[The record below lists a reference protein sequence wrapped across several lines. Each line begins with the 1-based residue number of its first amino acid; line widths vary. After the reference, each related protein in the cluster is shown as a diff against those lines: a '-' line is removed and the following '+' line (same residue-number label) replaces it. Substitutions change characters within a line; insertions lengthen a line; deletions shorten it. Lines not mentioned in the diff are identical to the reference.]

1 MSETEI
7 LHQEARHFP
16 LSWLSTPGHQFP
28 IPVNLVL
35 MPFLQPRQVQTDR
48 STEPGIPQRAH
59 PTPKSKIP
67 CTKRGQS
74 EQGLPSTST
83 GPASTKDKPDAKEEK
98 VLDRGGVSDGSS
110 KFYCR
115 RQTR

>member
-1 MSETEI
+1 MAHGYPKIRQS
-7 LHQEARHFP
+7 
-16 LSWLSTPGHQFP
+16 HQFP

-35 MPFLQPRQVQTDR
+35 VPFLQPRQVQTDR

-83 GPASTKDKPDAKEEK
+83 GPASTKDKPDAKVN
-98 VLDRGGVSDGSS
+98 VLDRGEVSDGAT
-110 KFYCR
+110 KFDSR